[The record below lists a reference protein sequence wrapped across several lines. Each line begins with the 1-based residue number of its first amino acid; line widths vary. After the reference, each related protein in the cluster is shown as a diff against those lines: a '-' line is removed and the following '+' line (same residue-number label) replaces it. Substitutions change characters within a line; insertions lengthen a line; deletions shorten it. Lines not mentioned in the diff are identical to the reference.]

1 MSDLHPPEHQVAGHR
16 ASASKLGPLIDGSGL
31 FYKPLQAG
39 DRGEHEVAFYEA
51 FSAHAAV
58 PARIRDTFF
67 PRFHGTRLLPTE
79 AQPGEPHPHLVLDDL
94 LAGFEA
100 PCVADIKI
108 GAITWPP
115 SSPEPYIAK
124 CLAKDR
130 GTTSVLLGFRVSGVR
145 VVGPEGAVW
154 RTERP
159 EVKAMDTAGVRRVLR
174 RYVSSFAD
182 EGMDCAL
189 AAAVYGGKGG
199 VLSQLRELKAWFE
212 EQTLFH
218 FYSASILLGYDA
230 AAVAAGGGGGGVTVK
245 LVDFAHVAEG
255 DGVIDHNFL
264 GGLCSLIK
272 FVSDIVPETPQTQP
286 LGPS

>member
-1 MSDLHPPEHQVAGHR
+1 MPDLHPPEHQVAGHR

-79 AQPGEPHPHLVLDDL
+79 AQPGEPHLHLVLDDL

-124 CLAKDR
+124 YLAKDR
-130 GTTSVLLGFRVSGVR
+130 GTTSVLLGFRVSGV
-145 VVGPEGAVW
+145 
-154 RTERP
+154 
-159 EVKAMDTAGVRRVLR
+159 
-174 RYVSSFAD
+174 
-182 EGMDCAL
+182 
-189 AAAVYGGKGG
+189 
-199 VLSQLRELKAWFE
+199 
-212 EQTLFH
+212 
-218 FYSASILLGYDA
+218 
-230 AAVAAGGGGGGVTVK
+230 
-245 LVDFAHVAEG
+245 
-255 DGVIDHNFL
+255 
-264 GGLCSLIK
+264 
-272 FVSDIVPETPQTQP
+272 
-286 LGPS
+286 

>member
-1 MSDLHPPEHQVAGHR
+1 MPDLHPPEHQVAGHR

-124 CLAKDR
+124 YLAKDR
-130 GTTSVLLGFRVSGVR
+130 GTTSVLLGFRVL
-145 VVGPEGAVW
+145 
-154 RTERP
+154 RP
-159 EVKAMDTAGVRRVLR
+159 SRRPRGRRVADGAPGGEGYGHRRRPPRAPALR
-174 RYVSSFAD
+174 VIRLPTRGWTARSRRRCTEEKVESCHSCASSRH
-182 EGMDCAL
+182 GWR
-189 AAAVYGGKGG
+189 
-199 VLSQLRELKAWFE
+199 SR
-212 EQTLFH
+212 
-218 FYSASILLGYDA
+218 
-230 AAVAAGGGGGGVTVK
+230 
-245 LVDFAHVAEG
+245 
-255 DGVIDHNFL
+255 
-264 GGLCSLIK
+264 LCSTSTRRRFFWAMMLLQSQQAE
-272 FVSDIVPETPQTQP
+272 VGV
-286 LGPS
+286 G

>member
-1 MSDLHPPEHQVAGHR
+1 VLRPRPSASLIPVVPAFGNHPAPKISFSAAPQTHRFHHRHPSPLAPIVPIPCPTSTPPEHQVVGHR

-39 DRGEHEVAFYEA
+39 DCGEHEVAFYEA

-79 AQPGEPHPHLVLDDL
+79 AQPGEPHPHLVLDNL

-108 GAITWPP
+108 GAITWPS

-154 RTERP
+154 LTERP
-159 EVKAMDTAGVRRVLR
+159 EVKAMDTVGVRRVLR
-174 RYVSSFAD
+174 RYVSSVAD

-199 VLSQLRELKAWFE
+199 VLS
-212 EQTLFH
+212 
-218 FYSASILLGYDA
+218 
-230 AAVAAGGGGGGVTVK
+230 
-245 LVDFAHVAEG
+245 
-255 DGVIDHNFL
+255 
-264 GGLCSLIK
+264 
-272 FVSDIVPETPQTQP
+272 
-286 LGPS
+286 